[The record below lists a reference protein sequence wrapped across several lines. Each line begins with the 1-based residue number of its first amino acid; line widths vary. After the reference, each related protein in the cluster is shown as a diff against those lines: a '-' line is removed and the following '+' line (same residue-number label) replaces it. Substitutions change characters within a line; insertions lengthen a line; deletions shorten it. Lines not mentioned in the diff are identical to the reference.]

1 VSRRNPARAAQRIA
15 QWIALGAQR
24 WSCWNCRRP
33 IGFVMPGR
41 FFSFHSEREIEVN
54 APTGLVVRQICDA
67 CGAECTY
74 AFTDVETA
82 TPSAGARP

>member
-15 QWIALGAQR
+15 QWVALGAVR

-41 FFSFHSEREIEVN
+41 FFS
-54 APTGLVVRQICDA
+54 CDA

-74 AFTDVETA
+74 AFTDVDTNA
-82 TPSAGARP
+82 QVAHA